1 MPYLASI
8 ADFSAAIRFDS
19 IDDVT
24 PSLEA
29 AMEAATSDIEGR
41 IRTSLAYETRYDIF
55 MLIHQPISTR
65 VTDVFGYHWKLTQ
78 GFLDKTADLTIRIA
92 SDIDGLTTSD
102 AQTVVNNVTV
112 SHEKG
117 LISCVG
123 GQLTGGSSTST
134 VSPAVLVR
142 VDYTAGFEDTDEDG
156 VYDGVPDWMSQ
167 AAIIRA
173 TTHLDTIQPNL
184 RRNNSKQT
192 RVQPDLE
199 LNVMEAQYNSL
210 LQKHIRYFPKHAN
223 PIVKS

>member
-1 MPYLASI
+1 MPFLASI

-41 IRTSLAYETRYDIF
+41 IRTDLARATRYDIF
-55 MLIHQPISTR
+55 LLTHRLVNDNIA
-65 VTDVFGYHWKLTQ
+65 DLYEYHWKLTQ
-78 GFLDKTADLTIRIA
+78 GFLTNDVITVRLGNSISDLTA
-92 SDIDGLTTSD
+92 VGAPTVTTNLATD
-102 AQTVVNNVTV
+102 LK
-112 SHEKG
+112 KG
-117 LISCVG
+117 LISYVG
-123 GQLTGGSSTST
+123 GQLTLGSSGTTSA
-134 VSPAVLVR
+134 PAVLVR

-210 LQKHIRYFPKHAN
+210 LQKHIRYFPKYAN
-223 PIVKS
+223 PFVKS